1 MDAGV
6 PIITS
11 DGKPTRGFMA
21 QVNELRTLSTDPWL
35 NANTQVS
42 DENGRPTRAFMA
54 LWSKLT
60 GESPNAN
67 TPIADPKTGIP
78 TRYFVALVN
87 L

>member
-6 PIITS
+6 PIVTS
-11 DGKPTRGFMA
+11 DGKPTRELMA
-21 QVNELRTLSTDPWL
+21 QINDLRSASTDPWL
-35 NANTQVS
+35 NANTHVS
-42 DENGRPTRAFMA
+42 DGGGRPTRAFMA
-54 LWSKLT
+54 LMSALT
-60 GESPNAN
+60 GEAPNAN